1 MYEIEF
7 FEDAKGYSEIVTYI
21 KDLEKRSKSNKECR
35 VNYNKII
42 AYFDLLQEYGVM
54 IGEPMT
60 KHIEG
65 EIWELRP
72 LRNRFLYAYYDEGT
86 FVVLHYFIKK
96 TQKTPRRELERAK
109 RNLEIY
115 RSRRESNG
123 NMEKT
128 AE

>member
-72 LRNRFLYAYYDEGT
+72 HRNRFLYAYYDEGT

-96 TQKTPRRELERAK
+96 TKKTPRRELERAK

>member
-1 MYEIEF
+1 
-7 FEDAKGYSEIVTYI
+7 
-21 KDLEKRSKSNKECR
+21 
-35 VNYNKII
+35 
-42 AYFDLLQEYGVM
+42 
-54 IGEPMT
+54 MT

-65 EIWELRP
+65 SIWELRP
-72 LRNRFLYAYYDEGT
+72 LRNRFLYAYYEEGI

-115 RSRRESNG
+115 RSRREANG
-123 NMEKT
+123 NMEES

>member
-7 FEDAKGYSEIVTYI
+7 FEDTNGYSEIVAYI
-21 KDLEKRSKSNKECR
+21 KDLERRSRSSKEGR

-54 IGEPMT
+54 IGEPVT
-60 KHIEG
+60 KHLEG
-65 EIWELRP
+65 SIWELRP
-72 LRNRFLYAYYDEGT
+72 LRNRFLYAYYDEGV
-86 FVVLHYFIKK
+86 FIVLHHFIKK

-115 RSRRESNG
+115 RAGRDSNG
-123 NMEKT
+123 NMEEST
-128 AE
+128 E

>member
-54 IGEPMT
+54 IGEPMI

-72 LRNRFLYAYYDEGT
+72 HRNRFLYAYYDEGT

-96 TQKTPRRELERAK
+96 TQKTPRRELEKAK

>member
-7 FEDAKGYSEIVTYI
+7 FEDVNGYSDIVAYI
-21 KDLEKRSKSNKECR
+21 KDLEKRSKSSKESR

-54 IGEPMT
+54 IGEPVT

-65 EIWELRP
+65 SIWELRP
-72 LRNRFLYAYYDEGT
+72 LRNRFLYAYYDERT
-86 FVVLHYFIKK
+86 FVVLHHFIKR

-115 RSRRESNG
+115 RARRESNG
-123 NMEKT
+123 NMEEF

>member
-7 FEDAKGYSEIVTYI
+7 FEDAKGHSEIVTYI

-54 IGEPMT
+54 IGEPVT

-65 EIWELRP
+65 SIWELRP
-72 LRNRFLYAYYDEGT
+72 LRNRFLYAYYNDGV
-86 FVVLHYFIKK
+86 FVVLHHFIKK
-96 TQKTPRRELERAK
+96 TQKTPRRELDKAK
-109 RNLEIY
+109 RNLDIY
-115 RSRRESNG
+115 RTRRESNG
-123 NMEKT
+123 NMEEF